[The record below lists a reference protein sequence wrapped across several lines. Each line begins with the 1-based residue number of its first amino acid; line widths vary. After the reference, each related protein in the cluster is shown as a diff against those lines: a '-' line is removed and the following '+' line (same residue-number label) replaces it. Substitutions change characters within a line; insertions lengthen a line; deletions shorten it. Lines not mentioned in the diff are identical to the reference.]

1 MNNLILGF
9 ITAFSLIAAIGA
21 QNAHVLNVGLRR
33 QNWLLVILICF
44 FCDFIL
50 INVGIW
56 GVGEIVAKN
65 HLLKLIIAVCGI
77 AFLLWYAF
85 NFFKS
90 AYLGINNL
98 ATSNDVPTKK
108 LVITTLAVTLLNP
121 HVYIDTVVLIGGI
134 SSTLPSHLSKIYFM
148 LGALSASLAWFFSL
162 GALAIILAPA
172 FKKTVSWR
180 ILNSINGVFMLYIAW
195 HLSKFIT
202 ATI

>member
-21 QNAHVLNVGLRR
+21 QNAHILNVGLRR

-50 INVGIW
+50 INIGIW

-65 HLLKLIIAVCGI
+65 QLLKLIIATCGI
-77 AFLLWYAF
+77 LFLLWYAF

-90 AYLGINNL
+90 AYLGTNNL

-134 SSTLPSHLSKIYFM
+134 ASTLPSHLSKIYFT
-148 LGALSASLAWFFSL
+148 LA
-162 GALAIILAPA
+162 
-172 FKKTVSWR
+172 
-180 ILNSINGVFMLYIAW
+180 
-195 HLSKFIT
+195 
-202 ATI
+202 